1 MERLYFLVL
10 VRCFPES
17 AFLRSPPP
25 PKQTSRREGGSHGL
39 CPQPNWLSLGACVCG
54 HTGFLCP
61 DWVRKG
67 AGGPSGAAEFSGNV
81 GPAPGIWPQFL
92 GLGNT
97 AGRGDPELEVGGK
110 NEARDPGVLG
120 LVQNRC
126 RQGGD
131 KIHFD
136 KLERSPSGL
145 TEVPQGQA
153 LLGRNCKV
161 SQLLCPVLSQTLG
174 SVPTLEEPLPALDLM
189 EDAEGVTWQRR
200 KKVTLEK
207 PWLELGST
215 TSLRSTLYTQHTPH
229 SETERKCPVQGNLK

>member
-126 RQGGD
+126 RQ
-131 KIHFD
+131 
-136 KLERSPSGL
+136 
-145 TEVPQGQA
+145 
-153 LLGRNCKV
+153 V

-229 SETERKCPVQGNLK
+229 SGKVPESLSDIEDAACFMRRDLTKWELRDQS